1 MDKEDNANG
10 DHEEASK
17 YVFDLGLED
26 DIVEDEESEEEEE
39 EDGESEEADEDD
51 EDDIFNSKDGFNP
64 LDSVEDGIFTEQ
76 FSQDFV
82 GKEYE
87 TLAVKKRKPLVDNR
101 PKGSVKKAR
110 KEDASKESL
119 EEEIVDFMIGR
130 RRRRSRKLKKRGRRK
145 GSKNQCSPE
154 ITRLLSKARFCYAF
168 GHYKEAIP
176 ILKQVIKQAPHLP
189 DSYQTL
195 GDVHS
200 SLGDKM
206 RALNCYQVAALLAPK
221 NPSLWTLLFTKFI
234 EVGNISGAAAS
245 LSRAISADSEAEN
258 VVTLKL
264 DRASLYVQL
273 KDYEKAA
280 ALYEEILQTCPDN
293 VKALK
298 IGAEMYEK
306 CGQRERSVHMLEE
319 YIRAHPTEAD
329 LSVIDLLVSLLV
341 ENNAHNEA
349 LLHIEHAKL
358 VFYSGKEMPLE
369 MKVKAGICNAHLGNM
384 RQAAILFTEF
394 AERHTDF
401 NKGFLH
407 LKIARCYLSLK
418 YRVQAIFYFY
428 QALKTLEEHIEA
440 RLTLASVLLEESR
453 DEEAISLLSPPKNRD
468 CIPLPTDVAGP
479 WWCDGKVKLKLCNIF
494 RAKGM
499 HKEVVDAIYHLVHE
513 SLHIISRGKTVKR
526 RLLKK
531 ELLERVKALDDQQTG
546 NVFSGNRSR
555 ALPLP
560 DHRKVNRE
568 KKRLQ
573 EKAKLKEEKRAE
585 AMAAGDDWQSDDY
598 SNSDDDIDQD
608 HYPHEIQREPPLPD
622 LVKEKENHG
631 LILDLCKSLASLNR
645 HSEALK
651 IIKLALKS
659 TKGMSSF
666 RGELRSLGAQI
677 AYTDPDPEHGL
688 NYVKYIADQNP
699 YNNAV
704 WNCYYKVI
712 SRFKED
718 WYREKH
724 YKFVRHRRHRL
735 NKLKDCA
742 PPSIITGHHYT
753 RKSRHQDAA
762 REYLE
767 AYKLLPENPLVN
779 LCAGTALINLAHG
792 HRLQNKHHCVA
803 QGFAF
808 LYNNLRVCK
817 NSQEALYNLAR
828 AFHQVGLVTLAAS
841 YYEKVLDIH
850 IKDYPIPKLP
860 HENPD
865 SNKNRLPG
873 YCDLRREAAFN
884 LHLIYKQCGSFD
896 LARQVLRDH
905 CSF

>member
-1 MDKEDNANG
+1 MDKNGNASCDRG
-10 DHEEASK
+10 EALK
-17 YVFDLGLED
+17 YVFDLGADDDIIEDEEEED
-26 DIVEDEESEEEEE
+26 DDDSDEESEEEDEEE
-39 EDGESEEADEDD
+39 EDDT
-51 EDDIFNSKDGFNP
+51 FNP
-64 LDSVEDGIFTEQ
+64 LDSVDDGTFADQIYP
-76 FSQDFV
+76 DFV

-87 TLAVKKRKPLVDNR
+87 TLAKKKRKPLGDSR

-110 KEDASKESL
+110 KDEGSKESL
-119 EEEIVDFMIGR
+119 EEELMEFMMGR
-130 RRRRSRKLKKRGRRK
+130 PRRRSRKLKKRGRRK

-154 ITRLLSKARFCYAF
+154 ISSLLSKARNCYAL
-168 GHYKEAIP
+168 GDYKEAIP
-176 ILKQVIKQAPHLP
+176 VLKEVIKQAPHLP

-200 SLGDKM
+200 ALGDKN
-206 RALNCYQVAALLAPK
+206 RALNCYHVAGHLAPK
-221 NPSLWTLLFTKFI
+221 NPSLWTLIFTKFM
-234 EVGNISGAAAS
+234 EVGNISEASTS
-245 LSRAISADSEAEN
+245 LSRAISADPEAEN
-258 VVTLKL
+258 VVALKL
-264 DRASLYVQL
+264 DRASLHVQL

-280 ALYEEILQTCPDN
+280 ALYEEIIQTCPGN

-298 IGAEMYEK
+298 TGAEMYEK
-306 CGQRERSVHMLEE
+306 CGQRERSIHVLEE
-319 YIRAHPTEAD
+319 YLRAHPTEAD
-329 LSVIDLLVSLLV
+329 LSVIDLLVSLLM
-341 ENNAHNEA
+341 ENNLHNEA
-349 LLHIEHAKL
+349 LQHIEHAQL
-358 VFYSGKEMPLE
+358 TLHSGKELPLD
-369 MKVKAGICNAHLGNM
+369 MKVKAGICQANLGNM
-384 RQAAILFTEF
+384 RKAASLFTEF
-394 AERHTDF
+394 AESNTEF

-453 DEEAISLLSPPKNRD
+453 DDEAISLLSPPRNRD
-468 CIPLPTDVAGP
+468 CVHLPTDKATP

-499 HKEVVDAIYHLVHE
+499 HKELVDAIYDLVHE
-513 SLHIISRGKTVKR
+513 SLQIISLGRTVKR
-526 RLLKK
+526 KLLKK
-531 ELLERVKALDDQQTG
+531 ELLERVKALDDQQTC

-568 KKRLQ
+568 KKRLE
-573 EKAKLKEEKRAE
+573 EKAKLKEEKRTE
-585 AMAAGDDWQSDDY
+585 AMAAGHDGQSDDY
-598 SNSDDDIDQD
+598 SDSDDDPEIDPQ
-608 HYPHEIQREPPLPD
+608 EIQKEPPLPD
-622 LVKEKENHG
+622 LVKEKENHD

-651 IIKLALKS
+651 ILKLALKS
-659 TKGMSSF
+659 SKGMAAF
-666 RGELRSLGAQI
+666 RGKLRTLGAQI
-677 AYTDPDPEHGL
+677 AYTDPDPEQGL
-688 NYVKYIADQNP
+688 NYVKYIADQHP
-699 YNNAV
+699 YSNAV

-718 WYREKH
+718 WYRDKH
-724 YKFVRHRRHRL
+724 YKFVRHRRHRR

-742 PPSIITGHHYT
+742 PPSIISGHHYT

-792 HRLQNKHHCVA
+792 HRLQNKHHCIA

-817 NSQEALYNLAR
+817 SSQEALYNIAR

-850 IKDYPIPKLP
+850 VKDYPIPKLP

-865 SNKNRLPG
+865 YNQNRLPG

-905 CSF
+905 CTF